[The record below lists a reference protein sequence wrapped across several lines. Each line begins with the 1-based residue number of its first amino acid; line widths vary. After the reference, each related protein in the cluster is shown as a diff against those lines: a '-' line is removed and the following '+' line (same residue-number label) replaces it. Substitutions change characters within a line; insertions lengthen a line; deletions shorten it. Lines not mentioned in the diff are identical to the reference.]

1 VPPYSNNGLKD
12 KNPDSVQTETPSS
25 DLSSV
30 TFSLSL
36 VGSQG
41 HSSHSGHSSSSFH
54 NKEQQQEEQREE
66 EEERCI
72 LRGEVLIG
80 DLFYRRVHQCESKP
94 KHL

>member
-1 VPPYSNNGLKD
+1 MPPYSNNGLKD

-36 VGSQG
+36 VGRQG

-66 EEERCI
+66 ERC
-72 LRGEVLIG
+72 LLCGEVLIG